1 MNADPVWLSSRLGS
15 QRQSPCPCPRWWC
28 ANSAPALALRIGG
41 ANVAFM
47 LRLQMRTV
55 LVGPAQDLLNM
66 VDESMIDQATGGE
79 AAKGAEDL

>member
-1 MNADPVWLSSRLGS
+1 
-15 QRQSPCPCPRWWC
+15 
-28 ANSAPALALRIGG
+28 
-41 ANVAFM
+41 M

-79 AAKGAEDL
+79 AAKGAKDL